1 MNTPQPASELRD
13 VTELALPYFVSL
25 PRNPTGR
32 GVVVAHEGLGITTQI
47 LRFSE
52 RLAGEGYVVVA
63 PDFFYR
69 TGGPRDEDWWT
80 SINAI
85 TDDELRDDLRSA
97 IAALHDRG
105 AVSIGL
111 TGFCL
116 GGRIS
121 YRGAKWAEDLGV
133 DAVVSFYGD
142 YAPELGPLHC
152 PALLLFGGKDEYIS
166 ADSVAA
172 VKAFHGDLVHV
183 YPDNGHAFMRDGDP
197 SFEPNAAGDAWARLL
212 SFFAQHLAPG

>member
-1 MNTPQPASELRD
+1 MSD
-13 VTELALPYFVSL
+13 LALPYFVSL
-25 PRNPTGR
+25 PHQPSRR
-32 GVVVAHEGLGITTQI
+32 GVVLAHEGLGLTTQI
-47 LRFSE
+47 LRFAE
-52 RLAGEGYVVVA
+52 RLAAEGYTVVA

-85 TDDELRDDLRSA
+85 TGDELKNDLHQA
-97 IAALHDRG
+97 ISALHQLG
-105 AVSIGL
+105 ASSIGL

-121 YRGAKWAEDLGV
+121 YRGARWADELGV

-142 YAPELGPLHC
+142 YAPELGELHC
-152 PALLLFGGKDEYIS
+152 PALLLFGGQDEYIS
-166 ADSVAA
+166 PETIAA
-172 VKAFHGDLVHV
+172 VQARHGDLVHV

-197 SFEPNAAGDAWARLL
+197 SYEPRAAADAWSRLL
-212 SFFAQHLAPG
+212 TFFGTHLTPN

>member
-1 MNTPQPASELRD
+1 MSD
-13 VTELALPYFVSL
+13 LALPYFVSL
-25 PRNPTGR
+25 PRRPTGR
-32 GVVVAHEGLGITTQI
+32 GVIVAHEGLGLTTQI

-52 RLAGEGYVVVA
+52 RLAGEGYAVVA

-69 TGGPRDEDWWT
+69 TGGPRDEDWWS

-85 TDDELRDDLRSA
+85 TNDDLRDDLRSA
-97 IAALHDRG
+97 IAALHALG
-105 AVSIGL
+105 ATSIGL

-121 YRGAKWAEDLGV
+121 YRGAKWADDLGI

-142 YAPELGPLHC
+142 YAPELDDLHC
-152 PALLLFGGKDEYIS
+152 PALLLFGGKDEYVS
-166 ADSVAA
+166 AETVAA
-172 VKAFHGDLVHV
+172 VQARHGDIVHV

-197 SFEPNAAGDAWARLL
+197 SYEPTAAADAWRRLL
-212 SFFAQHLAPG
+212 ALFGEHLTPD